1 MNPKL
6 IECITNPAKSQLLQ
20 AINYHEQITTKALA
34 KIVPK
39 LPQATLYRYLNK
51 MVKDGII
58 KVVAEN
64 QIRNV
69 KEKVYGMAIDLEAE
83 NQKIAED
90 ESGASYL
97 ALFQIFTN
105 GLHEDFKKHM
115 SEGNAGL
122 KRKFAYA
129 FGALSINVTDEE
141 ATELYKKVEALLQPY
156 HDNPPAP
163 DRHLRNFALVITPP
177 TENKV

>member
-6 IECITNPAKSQLLQ
+6 IECIINPAKSQLLQ
-20 AINYHEQITTKALA
+20 AINYHGQITAKELA
-34 KIVPK
+34 QIVSQ

-51 MVKDGII
+51 MVRDGLI

-69 KEKVYGMAIDLEAE
+69 KEKVYGMAIDFEAE
-83 NQKIAED
+83 NKKIIED
-90 ESGASYL
+90 TSGATYL

-105 GLHEDFKKHM
+105 GLHEDFKKHI
-115 SEGNAGL
+115 SEGNSGI

-129 FGALSINVTDEE
+129 FGALPITVTDEE
-141 ATELYKKVEALLQPY
+141 ALELHKKIEELLQPY
-156 HDNPPAP
+156 HDNPLTE
-163 DRHLRNFALVITPP
+163 DRYLRNFALVITPP
-177 TENKV
+177 TEK

>member
-20 AINYHEQITTKALA
+20 AINYHQQITTKELA
-34 KIVPK
+34 KQVNQ

-51 MVKDGII
+51 MVQDGLI

-83 NQKIAED
+83 NKKIAED
-90 ESGASYL
+90 KSGTSYL
-97 ALFQIFTN
+97 ALFQNFTN
-105 GLHEDFKKHM
+105 GLHEDFKSHI
-115 SEGNAGL
+115 SQGNTGL
-122 KRKFAYA
+122 DRKFAYA
-129 FGALSINVTDEE
+129 FGALPITVTDEE
-141 ATELYKKVEALLQPY
+141 ATELYEKIQALLQPY
-156 HDNPPAP
+156 HNNPPTE
-163 DRHLRNFALVITPP
+163 DRCLRNFALVITPP
-177 TENKV
+177 TENKG

>member
-6 IECITNPAKSQLLQ
+6 IECIISPAKSQLLQ
-20 AINYHEQITTKALA
+20 AINYHERITAKELAQIVTQ
-34 KIVPK
+34 

-51 MVKDGII
+51 MVKDGLI

-69 KEKVYGMAIDLEAE
+69 KEKVYAMAIDFEAE
-83 NQKIAED
+83 NKKIAED
-90 ESGASYL
+90 SSGESYL

-115 SEGNAGL
+115 STGNAAIN
-122 KRKFAYA
+122 RKFAYA
-129 FGALSINVTDEE
+129 FGALPITVTDEE
-141 ATELYKKVEALLQPY
+141 AEELYKKIEALLQPY
-156 HDNPPAP
+156 HDNPMTA
-163 DRHLRNFALVITPP
+163 DRYLRNFALVVTPP
-177 TENKV
+177 AEK